1 MTTFHA
7 YQASLG
13 TKQPISSTSVA
24 AAKAVTATIELA
36 RMANEFGAVGLNLQA
51 DHLIVLDLDHKDG
64 NDGVQYLQ
72 KAGLT
77 PPLQTYF
84 EQTANGSYHFFYRLP
99 ANLTLKTPKIN
110 LFPGVDLLTE
120 AVIIAPSQGYK
131 QGDVDLFTKPIQEL
145 PMAFLNDLLAKT
157 DLELTDLKA
166 VAPLKP
172 WTTGALLT
180 ALQQGFTTLTDFKP
194 LVAQLALL
202 VTQQAIAPTVAKA
215 ALNWAAHEPNFD
227 WQQALP
233 ENW

>member
-7 YQASLG
+7 YQASLS

-24 AAKAVTATIELA
+24 AAKTVTATIELA

-51 DHLIVLDLDHKDG
+51 DHLIVLDLDHKNG
-64 NDGVQYLQ
+64 NDGVQFLQ
-72 KAGLT
+72 NAGLT

-99 ANLTLKTPKIN
+99 ADLNLKTPKIN

-120 AVIIAPSQGYK
+120 AVIVAPSQGYK
-131 QGDVDLFTKPIQEL
+131 QGDVDLFAKPIQDL
-145 PMAFLNDLLAKT
+145 PMAFLADLLAQT
-157 DLELTDLKA
+157 DYELADLKA

-172 WTTGALLT
+172 WETGALLT
-180 ALQQGFTTLTDFKP
+180 ALKQGFTNSTDFEP
-194 LVAQLALL
+194 LVAQLDLL
-202 VTQQAIAPTVAKA
+202 VTQHAIDGTVATA
-215 ALNWAAHEPNFD
+215 ALTWAAHEPDFD